1 VSVSVSASVSMVP
14 WILGNGSSCE
24 LLASRCPLPGC
35 RVIDVLDDATAPVFH
50 LVNAANA
57 RAYAGMPMPPW
68 VQLDCASLPAG
79 LIGLGRMRDDVDEA
93 LVDTLIEGVRATFGD
108 GAAAA
113 CAQWRG
119 LIPLAEYTCVQ
130 TPEPGHVVGFSLYS
144 LVTGLGLRTKAMAL
158 AMHQARVQTG
168 IAQIDNSA
176 LRLHVALGPL
186 DVRAAGVAVHTLAD
200 RTIVY
205 ALAVPPA
212 DVLARV
218 AQGGALPSRGGD
230 SAEGAVRMAIG
241 PDATRELR
249 KLLRDRGPHAIVDVT
264 RVDIVL
270 APRPL

>member
-1 VSVSVSASVSMVP
+1 MTVTP
-14 WILGNGSSCE
+14 WILGNGPWCDA
-24 LLASRCPLPGC
+24 LAARCPLPGC
-35 RVIDVLDDATAPVFH
+35 VVLDVLDDATAPFFH

-57 RAYAGMPMPPW
+57 RAYAGMPMPSW

-79 LIGLGRMRDDVDEA
+79 MIGLGRGRDDVDAA
-93 LVDTLIEGVRATFGD
+93 LVDALVAGVRASFGD
-108 GAAAA
+108 DAADA
-113 CAQWRG
+113 CARWRG
-119 LIPLAEYTCVQ
+119 LIPLTQYTCVP

-158 AMHQARVQTG
+158 AMHQARTQTG
-168 IAQIDNSA
+168 IVQLDNSA

-205 ALAVPPA
+205 ALQVPPV

-218 AQGGALPSRGGD
+218 AQGGARPARAHGD
-230 SAEGAVRMAIG
+230 LRIAND
-241 PDATRELR
+241 PNATRALR
-249 KLLRDRGPHAIVDVT
+249 TLLRERGPHAIVDVT
-264 RVDIVL
+264 RTDIVL

>member
-1 VSVSVSASVSMVP
+1 MSVVP
-14 WILGNGSSCE
+14 WILGNGTSCE
-24 LLASRCPLPGC
+24 MLASRCPLPGC
-35 RVIDVLDDATAPVFH
+35 RVIDVLDDDTAPFFH

-57 RAYAGMPMPPW
+57 RAYAGMPMPSW
-68 VQLDCASLPAG
+68 VQLDCATLPAG
-79 LIGLGRMRDDVDEA
+79 MIGLGRMRDDVDAA
-93 LVDTLIEGVRATFGD
+93 LVDALVAGVRTTFGD
-108 GAAAA
+108 AAAEA
-113 CAQWRG
+113 CARWTG
-119 LIPLAEYTCVQ
+119 LIPLAEYTCVP

-168 IAQIDNSA
+168 IAQLDNAA

-205 ALAVPPA
+205 ALAVPST

-218 AQGGALPSRGGD
+218 ASGGALPARGSGD
-230 SAEGAVRMAIG
+230 VRIANGAN
-241 PDATRELR
+241 ATRELR
-249 KLLRDRGPHAIVDVT
+249 ALLRDRGPHAIVDVT
-264 RVDIVL
+264 RMEIVL